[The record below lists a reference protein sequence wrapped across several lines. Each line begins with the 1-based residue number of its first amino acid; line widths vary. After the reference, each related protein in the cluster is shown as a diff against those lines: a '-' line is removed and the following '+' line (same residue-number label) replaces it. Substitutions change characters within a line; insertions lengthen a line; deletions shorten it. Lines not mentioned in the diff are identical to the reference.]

1 MHFHLPLGWGKC
13 NHRATLICPQS
24 DCLEFYDWV
33 QLSLHHRQNVT
44 LVKSVYETA
53 PKSLFWAPHVYQ
65 DLSTRHDWP
74 VKKAIVNLPIRM
86 KGNSKRTS
94 GNSLNPLRA
103 QNKDLAAASQTLL
116 NEVKLRLQ
124 RRLVQLSPC
133 KTQVARSCAHFPDF
147 HVASEAQNGK
157 RNHQFSRLQGV
168 FPSVKFLEISSI
180 LNNCILL
187 PRIRFSYTNY
197 QVENLVHSTISL
209 PRRGKK
215 PALKSTAKWPETK
228 KNIKKFHRLER
239 YPVSSE
245 VS

>member
-94 GNSLNPLRA
+94 GNSLNPLGA

-133 KTQVARSCAHFPDF
+133 KTQVARSRAHFPDF
-147 HVASEAQNGK
+147 HDASEAQNGK

-215 PALKSTAKWPETK
+215 PALKSAAK
-228 KNIKKFHRLER
+228 
-239 YPVSSE
+239 
-245 VS
+245 